1 MYIDST
7 GSSYRR
13 PSSVRRAV
21 IRNNSAIASSY
32 VATTGTAINRKVSV
46 LKLALTR
53 RSHLRLVSRVYLCL
67 QPRAEVSSWRQALA
81 Y

>member
-1 MYIDST
+1 MYIDSI
-7 GSSYRR
+7 GSNYRR
-13 PSSVRRAV
+13 PSSVRKTV

-32 VATTGTAINRKVSV
+32 VATTGTAIIKSESFRFEARHDTV
-46 LKLALTR
+46 LIC
-53 RSHLRLVSRVYLCL
+53 VSRVYLCL